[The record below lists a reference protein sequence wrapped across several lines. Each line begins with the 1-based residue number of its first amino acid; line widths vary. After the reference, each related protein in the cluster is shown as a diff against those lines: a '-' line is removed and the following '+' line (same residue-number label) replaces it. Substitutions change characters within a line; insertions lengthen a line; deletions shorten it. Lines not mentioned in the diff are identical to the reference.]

1 MADELIAAIHAA
13 RAAGKILR
21 AGFGQSH
28 EVQLKGPID
37 IVTEVD
43 RAAEDRIIALL
54 GCATPDY
61 GFLTEERDAILGK
74 SDARWIVDPLDGTA
88 NYASGFPRFCVSI
101 ALERAGE
108 LELGV
113 IYDPLRDELFTAQCA
128 AGTMLNGKPVRIS
141 STNSLARAVI
151 STGFSSDARVNE
163 HNNSNEVSY
172 FVGRVLGLRSTG
184 SAALDLADVA
194 CGRRDAHW
202 ERGLSPYDVA
212 AGVLLVRESGG
223 TATDYEGDS
232 NALYGGEIIAA
243 NPTLH
248 REMLAYLRTCHVS
261 P

>member
-1 MADELIAAIHAA
+1 VAGELIAAIHAA
-13 RAAGKILR
+13 RAAGEILR

-28 EVQLKGPID
+28 KVQLKGPID

-54 GCATPDY
+54 GRATPDY

-88 NYASGFPRFCVSI
+88 NYASGYPRFCVSI

-113 IYDPLRDELFTAQCA
+113 IYDPLRDELFTAQCG
-128 AGTMLNGKPVRIS
+128 AGAMLNGRPVRVN

-151 STGFSSDARVNE
+151 STGFSSDVRVNE
-163 HNNSNEVSY
+163 HNNPNEMSY

-184 SAALDLADVA
+184 SVALDLADVA

-212 AGVLLVRESGG
+212 AGALLVRESGG
-223 TATDYEGDS
+223 MATDYEGDS
-232 NALYGGEIIAA
+232 NVLYGGEIIAA
-243 NPTLH
+243 NPALH
-248 REMLAYLRTCHVS
+248 REMLACLRTCHVS